1 MDSGDRFKDRMD
13 ELRAGYDPS
22 EGISRHWGADT
33 EAFYEERGLGGR
45 TGFGAR
51 PGLLVIDMAR
61 AFNDPSFK
69 VGADQTPA
77 VEAIAKL
84 LPAARSAGIPIYFV
98 VTAYHRDGRD
108 AGMFGRKIP
117 ALLELQLDEPA
128 AMEVDERIQVQPGE
142 HVIVKKFASS
152 FFGTNLASLLTYD
165 RVDTL
170 ILTGC
175 STSGCIRAAAIDGVS
190 HGFRV
195 VVPEEAVSDRA
206 EGPHHANL
214 FDINAKYGDVVALDE
229 VVGHLAG
236 REVARA

>member
-1 MDSGDRFKDRMD
+1 MDSGDRFKDRME

-45 TGFGAR
+45 TGFGER

-84 LPAARSAGIPIYFV
+84 LPAARTAGIPIYFV

-108 AGMFGRKIP
+108 VGMFGRKIP
-117 ALLELQLDEPA
+117 ALP
-128 AMEVDERIQVQPGE
+128 
-142 HVIVKKFASS
+142 SS
-152 FFGTNLASLLTYD
+152 S
-165 RVDTL
+165 
-170 ILTGC
+170 
-175 STSGCIRAAAIDGVS
+175 STSRRRWRSTSASRSRRAS
-190 HGFRV
+190 TSSSRSS
-195 VVPEEAVSDRA
+195 PRRSS
-206 EGPHHANL
+206 
-214 FDINAKYGDVVALDE
+214 
-229 VVGHLAG
+229 G
-236 REVARA
+236 RTSPRCSRTTGSTRSS

>member
-1 MDSGDRFKDRMD
+1 MDSGDRVKDRMD

-33 EAFYEERGLGGR
+33 EAFYEQRGIGSR
-45 TGFGAR
+45 TGFGER
-51 PGLLVIDMAR
+51 PAVLVIDMAR

-84 LPAARSAGIPIYFV
+84 LPVARSAGVPIYFV

-117 ALLELQLDEPA
+117 ALLELQLDDRA
-128 AMEVDERIQVQPGE
+128 ATEVDERIRVEQGE

-152 FFGTNLASLLTYD
+152 FFGTNLAPMLVND

-175 STSGCIRAAAIDGVS
+175 STSGCIRAASIDAVS
-190 HGFRV
+190 YGFRV

-229 VVGHLAG
+229 VIGHLAG
-236 REVARA
+236 SQVARV